1 LETHRLGAD
10 GSNND
15 AVVRDR
21 IDALI
26 EEGMTLF
33 SEFDR
38 SVREKSFHPFVA
50 ADYNVVLETLLHLR
64 ETRRGSA
71 PTFIELG
78 SGHGVITIMADL
90 LGFDAAG
97 IELDGS
103 LVSIARELAKR
114 YESKARFAVGSF
126 LPSGYRWK
134 AENGDNRMGTLGSGP
149 SAYLELGRALDDFE
163 IVYAYP
169 WEGEAPI
176 IRDLARRYANP
187 RAKLIL
193 MDAVV
198 GVEVVSVK

>member
-1 LETHRLGAD
+1 MVVD
-10 GSNND
+10 GKISD
-15 AVVRDR
+15 ATVRDR

-38 SVREKSFHPFVA
+38 SVRERSFHPFVA
-50 ADYNVVLETLLHLR
+50 ADYNVVLETLLSLR
-64 ETRRGSA
+64 APDRSRA

-90 LGFDAAG
+90 LGFDAVG
-97 IELDGS
+97 IELDAS
-103 LVSIARELAKR
+103 LVAIARDLAKR
-114 YESKARFAVGSF
+114 YESNARFVAGSF
-126 LPSGYRWK
+126 LPLGYRWK
-134 AENGDNRMGTLGSGP
+134 SESGDSRMGTLGSGP
-149 SAYLELGRALDDFE
+149 SAYMELGRALDDFE

-187 RAKLIL
+187 KAKLVL
-193 MDAVV
+193 MDAVEGV
-198 GVEVVSVK
+198 GINVVSA

>member
-1 LETHRLGAD
+1 MGAD

-15 AVVRDR
+15 AIVRDR

-64 ETRRGSA
+64 ESRRSSV

-97 IELDGS
+97 IEIDGS
-103 LVSIARELAKR
+103 LVSIARDLAKR

-134 AENGDNRMGTLGSGP
+134 SESGDNRMGTLGSGP

-193 MDAVV
+193 MDAVA

>member
-1 LETHRLGAD
+1 LEA
-10 GSNND
+10 
-15 AVVRDR
+15 AVRDR

-26 EEGMTLF
+26 EEGLELF

-50 ADYNVVLETLLHLR
+50 ADYNVVLETLVNLR
-64 ETRRGSA
+64 ESPRTAPQRTSA

-78 SGHGVITIMADL
+78 SGHGVITIMADM

-103 LVSIARELAKR
+103 LVATARDLAKR
-114 YESKARFAVGSF
+114 HQSNARFAVGSF
-126 LPSGYRWK
+126 LPSGYKWK
-134 AENGDNRMGTLGSGP
+134 SESGDNRMGTLGSGP

-187 RAKLIL
+187 RARLIL
-193 MDAVV
+193 MDAVE
-198 GVEVVSVK
+198 GVDVIQVR

>member
-1 LETHRLGAD
+1 METHRLVAD
-10 GSNND
+10 GRSID
-15 AVVRDR
+15 AGVRDR

-26 EEGMTLF
+26 EEGMNLF

-50 ADYNVVLETLLHLR
+50 ADYNVVLETLLSLR
-64 ETRRGSA
+64 A
-71 PTFIELG
+71 PDRDRASTFIELG

-97 IELDGS
+97 IELDAS
-103 LVSIARELAKR
+103 LVAIARDLAKR
-114 YESKARFAVGSF
+114 YESNARFVAGSF
-126 LPSGYRWK
+126 LPLGYRWK
-134 AENGDNRMGTLGSGP
+134 SESGDSRMGTLGSGP
-149 SAYLELGRALDDFE
+149 SAYMELGRALDDFE

-187 RAKLIL
+187 RAKLVL

-198 GVEVVSVK
+198 GVEIVNVK

>member
-1 LETHRLGAD
+1 LEA
-10 GSNND
+10 
-15 AVVRDR
+15 AVRDR

-26 EEGMTLF
+26 EEGVVLF

-50 ADYNVVLETLLHLR
+50 ADYNVVLETLLSLR
-64 ETRRGSA
+64 ASRQSDA

-90 LGFDAAG
+90 LGFDAVG

-103 LVSIARELAKR
+103 LVAIARGLAKR

-134 AENGDNRMGTLGSGP
+134 SETGDSRMGTLGSGP

-176 IRDLARRYANP
+176 IRDLARRYADP
-187 RAKLIL
+187 RARLIL
-193 MDAVV
+193 MDAVE
-198 GVEVVSVK
+198 GVEVTDAGGAASRPSKRAP